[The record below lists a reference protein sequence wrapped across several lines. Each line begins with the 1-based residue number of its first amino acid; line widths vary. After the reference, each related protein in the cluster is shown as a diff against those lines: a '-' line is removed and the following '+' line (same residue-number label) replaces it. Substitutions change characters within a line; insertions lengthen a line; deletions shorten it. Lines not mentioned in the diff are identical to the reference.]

1 MATSVCQATPTG
13 WVGYWRF
20 DQVGNVELDRS
31 ENRNNGNIVGSNN
44 HNDRVE
50 GQALIVD
57 KKKNNS

>member
-1 MATSVCQATPTG
+1 MATSVSQTAPTG

-44 HNDRVE
+44 RNDRVE

-57 KKKNNS
+57 KKKNKS